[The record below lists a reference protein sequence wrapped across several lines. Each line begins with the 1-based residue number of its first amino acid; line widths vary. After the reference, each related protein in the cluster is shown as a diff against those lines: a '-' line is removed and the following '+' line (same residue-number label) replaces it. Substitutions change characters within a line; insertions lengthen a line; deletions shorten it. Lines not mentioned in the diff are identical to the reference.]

1 MIEFSYVI
9 VFLIQVLEEIKCE
22 ASHASFH
29 SFVTTFLNTIGK
41 EHKYLTVYLSYD
53 YFSKHIFGV
62 KMSRFAI
69 IHMYASL

>member
-53 YFSKHIFGV
+53 STFQNTFLV
-62 KMSRFAI
+62 
-69 IHMYASL
+69 